1 MINKEIGSGSPK
13 TIYRFRT
20 FCNILKRPKLTL
32 CLPMH
37 SPALLDFWKLHL
49 LPFLQPCFSY
59 TRSLSW
65 SQDRIFRLDINLVS
79 WYYSIMQTVA
89 TNIRFPAD
97 EYQQLRMLAFLEKRP
112 ISELIRDSVRRYKTQ
127 ASSVDNKR
135 IDLFRLMVKSRVKI
149 NIPTLQLVAD
159 GRRI

>member
-1 MINKEIGSGSPK
+1 
-13 TIYRFRT
+13 
-20 FCNILKRPKLTL
+20 
-32 CLPMH
+32 
-37 SPALLDFWKLHL
+37 
-49 LPFLQPCFSY
+49 
-59 TRSLSW
+59 
-65 SQDRIFRLDINLVS
+65 
-79 WYYSIMQTVA
+79 MQTVA